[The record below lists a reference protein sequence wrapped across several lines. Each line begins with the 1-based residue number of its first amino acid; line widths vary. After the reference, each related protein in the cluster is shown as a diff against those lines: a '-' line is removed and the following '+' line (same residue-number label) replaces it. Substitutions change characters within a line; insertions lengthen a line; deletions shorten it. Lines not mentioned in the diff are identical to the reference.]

1 MRGMTTDQPTPGQPQ
16 PSHRTLR
23 RVGGGAV
30 ALVVGL
36 AAVVALI
43 AFFNSRDDAGVDTG
57 GGAAAQVP
65 GEVFDQPQQ
74 YLDARQVT
82 LLRRGDVYVVSAS
95 ARAPALVGLRDALS
109 GPPDPVLEAA
119 GQAVVLVQ
127 KPGVEGVVALAHGHR
142 LVTQDPADPALEQFA
157 EHWLGRG
164 AG

>member
-1 MRGMTTDQPTPGQPQ
+1 MRGMTTDQPSQGQPQ

-23 RVGGGAV
+23 RIGGGAV
-30 ALVVGL
+30 ALVIGL

-57 GGAAAQVP
+57 GSAQVP

-74 YLDARQVT
+74 YLDAGQLT
-82 LLRRGDVYVVSAS
+82 LLRRGDVYVVSAN

-109 GPPDPVLEAA
+109 GPPDPVLEEA

-142 LVTQDPADPALEQFA
+142 LVTQDPADPALERFA

>member
-1 MRGMTTDQPTPGQPQ
+1 MRGMTTDQPAKGQPQ

-23 RVGGGAV
+23 RIGGGAV
-30 ALVVGL
+30 ALVIGL

-57 GGAAAQVP
+57 GSAQAP

-82 LLRRGDVYVVSAS
+82 LLRKGDVYVVSAR

-109 GPPDPVLEAA
+109 GPPDPVLEQA

-142 LVTQDPADPALEQFA
+142 LVTQDPSDPALERFA
-157 EHWLGRG
+157 AHWLGRG